1 MSAPRHASS
10 VATAQAIPPTHR
22 GAGRWR
28 LGERWRLVTRIDRA
42 GLAPGAGIAGAI
54 GYALPLIAGQ
64 LTGHTHEGVTAS
76 AGALVIAYADL
87 GGRSRLQA
95 QIVLAAAGC
104 TCVAVLLGAVAEPSV
119 IATASVV
126 AAWAFLAGLSAS
138 LGPVPAL
145 VATLATWSLLLAGDL
160 RLHGQSALSVTA
172 LIAAGVATQVMV
184 SLASSR
190 LRRPSVAH
198 TTRGATDLR
207 SPAVPHASR
216 LALGLIVAVVAYR
229 ILSLGFGYW
238 VPLTVLFVLRP
249 DYETTTLRALCR
261 GLGTLTGAGVA
272 WLVLMVLG
280 RSSSACLGLM
290 VGLVGIAILLY
301 RANYALS
308 TLTLTAVIAL
318 VAQFGGGS
326 PIGALVDRS
335 IDVGFGTIIALS
347 VFLIYPTRSMA
358 ATRGWRHRSKRS
370 ASRIN
375 SSKQSRS
382 AV

>member
-1 MSAPRHASS
+1 MTASTQAS
-10 VATAQAIPPTHR
+10 PAATAQVIPPTPDS
-22 GAGRWR
+22 AGRWR
-28 LGERWRLVTRIDRA
+28 LGERWQPVTRIDRA

-64 LTGHTHEGVTAS
+64 LTGHTPEGVTAS

-95 QIVLAAAGC
+95 QTLIAAAGC

-119 IATASVV
+119 IATAIVV
-126 AAWAFLAGLSAS
+126 AAWTFLAGLSAS
-138 LGPVPAL
+138 QGPVAAL

-160 RLHGQSALSVTA
+160 RLHGQSVLSDTT
-172 LIAAGVATQVMV
+172 LIAAGAATQVTV

-190 LRRPSVAH
+190 LRQPSVAH
-198 TTRGATDLR
+198 TAHAATDL
-207 SPAVPHASR
+207 PTPVVPHAFR
-216 LALGLIVAVVAYR
+216 LAIGLIVAVVAYR

-238 VPLTVLFVLRP
+238 VPLTVLFLLRP
-249 DYETTTLRALCR
+249 DYETTIARALCR
-261 GLGTLTGAGVA
+261 ALGTLTGAGAA
-272 WLVLMVLG
+272 WLVLIVLG

-290 VGLVGIAILLY
+290 VGLVGLAIFLY

-335 IDVGFGTIIALS
+335 IDVGVGTIIALG
-347 VFLIYPTRSMA
+347 VFLIYP
-358 ATRGWRHRSKRS
+358 
-370 ASRIN
+370 
-375 SSKQSRS
+375 SRS
-382 AV
+382 APRPRAGVPGSKIAVVEQTVEVVGEAV